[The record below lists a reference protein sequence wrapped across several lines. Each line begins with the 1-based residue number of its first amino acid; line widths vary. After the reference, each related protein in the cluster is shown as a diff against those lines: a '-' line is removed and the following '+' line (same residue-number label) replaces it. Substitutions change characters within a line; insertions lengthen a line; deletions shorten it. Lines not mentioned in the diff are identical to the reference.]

1 MISNSTVKVY
11 AHRSQELTKAE
22 SQKVNP
28 VTMSDAEVNSV
39 CSRHRII
46 VGVLVAVS
54 VCGVAGVVLAV
65 YFATGNSS
73 HDSSGKTLAWK
84 EDDAVIPTEEPFGEI
99 KDGRKVKRFTLTN
112 KNNITVRIIS
122 YGATITDILMP
133 DKNGVILDISLGFDT
148 AAEYEDRHT
157 KIGAALGRIT
167 ERLKGAK
174 FTIDGV
180 EYNVSANEGQNQVH
194 GGFYGFDSK
203 LFDAK
208 IKGNKVEMT
217 YVSPDGEEGFPGEL
231 TSVIS
236 FQLTNENELVLD
248 YRATT
253 TKATP
258 INLSNH
264 VYFNLEGHK
273 AGKNGDHLIS
283 VFSDTYVPIDEAL
296 LPKGDGELA
305 TVNGTIFDFQ
315 NPTLVRKVI
324 NDFIVSCYSFGDR
337 GTRKHV
343 ARLENPTN
351 GRYIDVFTTEPGLDV
366 YFSSRMKPNL
376 YGKDGAMYGPFEDGG
391 VCLIP
396 MQLPSGVNMPNFPDT
411 ILRPEEIYTQRTIYK
426 FGVK

>member
-1 MISNSTVKVY
+1 METAFEN
-11 AHRSQELTKAE
+11 L
-22 SQKVNP
+22 
-28 VTMSDAEVNSV
+28 
-39 CSRHRII
+39 
-46 VGVLVAVS
+46 G
-54 VCGVAGVVLAV
+54 
-65 YFATGNSS
+65 
-73 HDSSGKTLAWK
+73 
-84 EDDAVIPTEEPFGEI
+84 DAVIPTEEPFGEI
-99 KDGRKVKRFTLTN
+99 KDGRKVKRFTFTN
-112 KNNITVRIIS
+112 NNNITVRIIS

-133 DKNGVILDISLGFDT
+133 DKNGAILDISLGFNT

-157 KIGAALGRIT
+157 YIGAALGRIT
-167 ERLKGAK
+167 ERLKGAS

-231 TSVIS
+231 TSVFS
-236 FQLTNENELVLD
+236 FQLTNENELILD

-273 AGKNGDHLIS
+273 AGKNGDHLLS
-283 VFSDTYVPIDEAL
+283 VFSDTYVPIDEAF

-305 TVNGTIFDFQ
+305 TVNGTIFDLQ

-324 NDFIVSCYSFGDR
+324 NDIIVSCYSFGDR

-366 YFSSRMKPNL
+366 YFSSHMKPKL

>member
-1 MISNSTVKVY
+1 
-11 AHRSQELTKAE
+11 
-22 SQKVNP
+22 
-28 VTMSDAEVNSV
+28 MSDAVINSV
-39 CSRHRII
+39 SSRNRII
-46 VGVLVAVS
+46 VGVLTAVCVVAI
-54 VCGVAGVVLAV
+54 VVGLAV
-65 YFATGNSS
+65 YFATGNNTN
-73 HDSSGKTLAWK
+73 DSSGKTSALK
-84 EDDAVIPTEEPFGEI
+84 EGDVVIPSEEPFGEI
-99 KDGRKVKRFTLTN
+99 KDGRKIKRFTFIN
-112 KNNITVRIIS
+112 NNNITVRIIS

-133 DKNGVILDISLGFDT
+133 DKNGAILDISLGFDT
-148 AAEYEDRHT
+148 AAEYEDRHAY
-157 KIGAALGRIT
+157 IGAALGRIT
-167 ERLKGAK
+167 ERLKGAS

-208 IKGNKVEMT
+208 INGKKVEMT

-231 TSVIS
+231 TSVFS
-236 FQLTNENELVLD
+236 FQLTNENELILD

-273 AGKNGDHLIS
+273 AGKNGDHLLS
-283 VFSDTYVPIDEAL
+283 VFSDKYVPIDEAF
-296 LPKGDGELA
+296 LPKGDGEIA
-305 TVNGTIFDFQ
+305 TVNGTIFDLR

-324 NDFIVSCYSFGDR
+324 NDIIVSCYSFGDR

-366 YFSSRMKPNL
+366 YFSSHMKPNL
-376 YGKDGAMYGPFEDGG
+376 YGKDGAKYGPFEDGG

>member
-1 MISNSTVKVY
+1 
-11 AHRSQELTKAE
+11 
-22 SQKVNP
+22 
-28 VTMSDAEVNSV
+28 MSDAVINSV
-39 CSRHRII
+39 SSRNRII
-46 VGVLVAVS
+46 VGVLTAVCVVAI
-54 VCGVAGVVLAV
+54 VVGLAV
-65 YFATGNSS
+65 YFATGNNTN
-73 HDSSGKTLAWK
+73 DSSGKTSALK
-84 EDDAVIPTEEPFGEI
+84 EGDVVIPSEEPFGKI
-99 KDGRKVKRFTLTN
+99 KDGRKIKRFTFTN
-112 KNNITVRIIS
+112 NNNITVRIIS

-133 DKNGVILDISLGFDT
+133 DKNGAILDISLGFDT
-148 AAEYEDRHT
+148 AAEYEDRHAY
-157 KIGAALGRIT
+157 IGAALGRIT
-167 ERLKGAK
+167 ERLKGAS

-208 IKGNKVEMT
+208 INGKKVEMT

-231 TSVIS
+231 TSVFS
-236 FQLTNENELVLD
+236 FQLTNENELILD

-273 AGKNGDHLIS
+273 AGKNGDHLLS
-283 VFSDTYVPIDEAL
+283 VFSDKYVPIDEAF
-296 LPKGDGELA
+296 LPKGDGEIA
-305 TVNGTIFDFQ
+305 TVNGTIFDLR

-324 NDFIVSCYSFGDR
+324 NDIIVSCYSFGDR

-366 YFSSRMKPNL
+366 YFSSHMKPNL
-376 YGKDGAMYGPFEDGG
+376 YGKDGAKYGPFEDGG